1 MDPSIS
7 AFMGNTGKVLVR
19 KGGLEPPHPCG
30 HKNLNLPFLLRVENP
45 PYGDQ
50 GFSDITRSAGGFSSA
65 FPSPQGFNGR
75 TSTAESR
82 PLNARIRS

>member
-1 MDPSIS
+1 VDPGIS
-7 AFMGNTGKVLVR
+7 TKVANMEKVLVR
-19 KGGLEPPHPCG
+19 KGGLEPPRPCR

-50 GFSDITRSAGGFSSA
+50 GFSDITRPAGGFSSA
-65 FPSPQGFNGR
+65 FPSPLGFNGR